1 MLYNY
6 RLIGNYQTVYILPC
20 DLPKN
25 MLCNIN
31 AHKCLRRSKK
41 NSNFARLLWG
51 HYALAY

>member
-6 RLIGNYQTVYILPC
+6 RLIGNYQTIYILPC

-31 AHKCLRRSKK
+31 TREHLHRSKK
-41 NSNFARLLWG
+41 NSNFACLFMG